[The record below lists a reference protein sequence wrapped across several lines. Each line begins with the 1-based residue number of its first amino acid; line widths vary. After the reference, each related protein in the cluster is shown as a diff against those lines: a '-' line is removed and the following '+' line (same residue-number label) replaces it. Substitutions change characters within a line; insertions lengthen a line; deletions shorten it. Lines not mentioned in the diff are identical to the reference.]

1 MSAFE
6 WVALGGLASAAM
18 AMLTIT
24 QTKERV
30 TWPAWLLPATIVLP
44 VAGLTAYSITQQG
57 STAFWPLYTESWWGM
72 QLWFDRLVTVT
83 IAFFL
88 IQNRARAAGMK
99 SEIWVLLTIF
109 TGSLGLLLMVAQMT
123 YLERRQSLRSPAQRE

>member
-1 MSAFE
+1 MSVFE
-6 WVALGGLASAAM
+6 WIALGGLASAAM

-30 TWPAWLLPATIVLP
+30 AWPAWLLPAAILLP
-44 VAGLTAYSITQQG
+44 VVGLTALSISQEG
-57 STAFWPLYTESWWGM
+57 STGFWPLYTESWWGM

-109 TGSLGLLLMVAQMT
+109 TGSPGLLLMVAQMA
-123 YLERRQSLRSPAQRE
+123 YLERKQSRQQAQRE